1 MQAPATHSS
10 RVQIAFALT
19 PHLATGRIGRRLS
32 AEFEFNRTLL
42 SSCTKVLSA
51 FSLTLLDV
59 TSLRCT
65 LESSAIYL
73 GLSSRKNCLICA
85 DLEMVTN
92 LCKSLTSGIHI
103 LEEVTEYMRGMFT
116 REHPAADA
124 HMASNKQNYEH
135 NEVPL
140 DTKISLLNPNQK
152 DQKIEKQYHKSASLI
167 MRDDLPLPGNVY
179 LCTIQSR
186 SGSVPIL
193 VNPLS
198 SPTKASCL
206 RLTLVRIL

>member
-1 MQAPATHSS
+1 MYVGELRNLSWT
-10 RVQIAFALT
+10 IIEEEL
-19 PHLATGRIGRRLS
+19 PH
-32 AEFEFNRTLL
+32 
-42 SSCTKVLSA
+42 
-51 FSLTLLDV
+51 
-59 TSLRCT
+59 
-65 LESSAIYL
+65 
-73 GLSSRKNCLICA
+73 ICA

-92 LCKSLTSGIHI
+92 LCKSLTSGIHT
-103 LEEVTEYMRGMFT
+103 LEEVTEYMRWMFT

-140 DTKISLLNPNQK
+140 DTKISLLYPNQK
-152 DQKIEKQYHKSASLI
+152 DQEIEKQYHKSASLI

-186 SGSVPIL
+186 SGSVLIL

-198 SPTKASCL
+198 SPTGASCL
-206 RLTLVRIL
+206 RLTLVRILSLMKLILTSTNTKL